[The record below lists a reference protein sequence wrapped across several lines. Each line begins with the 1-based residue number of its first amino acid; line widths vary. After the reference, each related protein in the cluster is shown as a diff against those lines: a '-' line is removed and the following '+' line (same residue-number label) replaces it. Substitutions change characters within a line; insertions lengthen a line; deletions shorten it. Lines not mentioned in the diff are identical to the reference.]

1 MHPICTDD
9 VETSMFLLQKARTR
23 IVREM
28 MAVERV
34 FVGAP
39 LAAQVVF
46 VRVVVAYTDKQRT
59 ARDLYVGLAPFSLC
73 SAT

>member
-1 MHPICTDD
+1 MHPVCTND
-9 VETSMFLLQKARTR
+9 VETGMFLLQKARTW
-23 IVREM
+23 IVSGV

-34 FVGAP
+34 LVGAP